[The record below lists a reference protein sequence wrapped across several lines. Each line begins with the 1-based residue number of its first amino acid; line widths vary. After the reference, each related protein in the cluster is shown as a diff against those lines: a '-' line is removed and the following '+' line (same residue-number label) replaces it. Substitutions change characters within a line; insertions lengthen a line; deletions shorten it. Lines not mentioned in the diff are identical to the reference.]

1 MPALPQMGEE
11 SEQEDESD
19 ADDIPL
25 PRQLSSKP
33 FTSDFGLDKEASSG
47 KEQAFQGKTELVA

>member
-25 PRQLSSKP
+25 PRQLSLKP
-33 FTSDFGLDKEASSG
+33 FTSDFGLERETGSG
-47 KEQAFQGKTELVA
+47 KEQAF